1 MGEHG
6 RENVAGLG
14 SPRALYQVRNWGFVL
29 RATRSSWRV
38 LSRVL
43 NCSHLYFTPVALDV
57 FGGMALDEH
66 KLQRDLVRKL
76 WHESC

>member
-6 RENVAGLG
+6 RENIAGLG

-38 LSRVL
+38 FEQGPELFSSIFHTCRSGCIWRNGL
-43 NCSHLYFTPVALDV
+43 
-57 FGGMALDEH
+57 
-66 KLQRDLVRKL
+66 R
-76 WHESC
+76 